1 MSLNIVVFAKK
12 KYNNHKYLGFIP
24 KLHSEETM
32 TIELD
37 ILQSL
42 GIAIIALILGNLL
55 KDRISFLRTFFI
67 PSPVIGGLIISII
80 VLILQESGI
89 CTLTFDK
96 VIQDF
101 FMNIFFTAIGLSASF
116 GMLKK
121 SGTLGIKLAIA
132 IIILLPLQNIIGVTL
147 AKILGINPLHG
158 IAMGSTSMTGGIGSA
173 ISFGKIM
180 EEMGAES
187 NISIGVAA
195 ATFGLLAGSLVGGPT
210 ARRLIA
216 KNNLIS
222 QGSLSSKKISDIKN
236 ITNQKTLTRA
246 IIIIGLAAFL
256 GTFINKILAMTG
268 LNFPYYVGCQ
278 FGGLIVRNIYDSLK
292 KPLDMDNIDLVG
304 NISLSLFLS
313 LALINLN
320 ISAILTLAGP
330 MLIILIAQAIF
341 IAIYTSLVTF
351 NLLGR
356 NYDAA
361 VMVAGHCGVGLGQ
374 TPNAMA
380 NMEAIIEE
388 KGAADVAMFIF
399 PIVLAIAVNLTN
411 PIVITFF
418 INHFA

>member
-1 MSLNIVVFAKK
+1 MNLQ
-12 KYNNHKYLGFIP
+12 
-24 KLHSEETM
+24 
-32 TIELD
+32 LD

-42 GIAIIALILGNLL
+42 GIAIIALILGNFL
-55 KDRISFLRTFFI
+55 KNKISFLKTFFI
-67 PSPVIGGLIISII
+67 PSPVVGGLIISIL
-80 VLILQESGI
+80 VLILKQTKIATVE
-89 CTLTFDK
+89 FDK
-96 VIQDF
+96 VLQDF

-116 GMLKK
+116 SMLKK
-121 SGTLGIKLAIA
+121 SGILGVKLALA
-132 IIILLPLQNIIGVTL
+132 IIILLPLQNLIGVGL

-180 EEMGAES
+180 EDMGAES
-187 NISIGVAA
+187 NITIGVAA

-216 KNNLIS
+216 KNSLTTR
-222 QGSLSSKKISDIKN
+222 GSLSKGSLADIKSL
-236 ITNQKTLTRA
+236 TNQKTLTKA
-246 IIIIGLAAFL
+246 IILIGLSAFL
-256 GTFINKILAMTG
+256 GTFINKILSKTG

-278 FGGLIVRNIYDSLK
+278 FGGLVVRNIYDYFK
-292 KPLDMDNIDLVG
+292 KPIDMDNIDLVG

-320 ISAILTLAGP
+320 ISAILGLAGP
-330 MLIILIAQAIF
+330 MLVILLAQGIF

-351 NLLGR
+351 KLLGR
-356 NYDAA
+356 DYDAA

-388 KGAADVAMFIF
+388 KGPADVAMFIF
-399 PIVLAIAVNLTN
+399 PIVLAIAVNFTN
-411 PIVITFF
+411 PIIITFF

>member
-1 MSLNIVVFAKK
+1 
-12 KYNNHKYLGFIP
+12 
-24 KLHSEETM
+24 M
-32 TIELD
+32 TIQLD
-37 ILQSL
+37 ILESL
-42 GIAIIALILGNLL
+42 GIAIFALILGNFL
-55 KDRISFLRTFFI
+55 KSKISFLRTFFI
-67 PSPVIGGLIISII
+67 PSPVIGGIIISLL
-80 VLILQESGI
+80 VLILKETGLFS
-89 CTLTFDK
+89 LEFDK
-96 VIQDF
+96 VLQDF

-116 GMLKK
+116 AMLKK
-121 SGTLGIKLAIA
+121 SGSLGIKLALA
-132 IIILLPLQNIIGVTL
+132 IIILLPLQNIIGVGL
-147 AKILGINPLHG
+147 AKALGINPLQG

-180 EEMGAES
+180 EELGAES
-187 NISIGVAA
+187 AISVGVAS

-210 ARRLIA
+210 ARRLIS
-216 KNNLIS
+216 KNNLVS
-222 QGSLSSKKISDIKN
+222 KGSLSKGEVSTIKN

-278 FGGLIVRNIYDSLK
+278 FGGLVVRNIYDYLK
-292 KPLDMDNIDLVG
+292 KPIDMDNIDLVG

-320 ISAILTLAGP
+320 ISAILGLAGP
-330 MLIILIAQAIF
+330 MLVIMIAQAIF
-341 IAIYTSLVTF
+341 ISIYTSLVSFT
-351 NLLGR
+351 LLGR
-356 NYDAA
+356 DYDAA

-388 KGAADVAMFIF
+388 KGPADVAMFIF

-418 INHFA
+418 INLFS

>member
-1 MSLNIVVFAKK
+1 
-12 KYNNHKYLGFIP
+12 
-24 KLHSEETM
+24 M

-42 GIAIIALILGNLL
+42 GLAIFALILGNFL
-55 KDRISFLRTFFI
+55 KDRFSFLRTFFI
-67 PSPVIGGLIISII
+67 PSPVIGGLIISIL
-80 VLILQESGI
+80 VLILEKSGI
-89 CTLTFDK
+89 AKLEFDK
-96 VIQDF
+96 ILQDF

-116 GMLKK
+116 AMLKK
-121 SGTLGIKLAIA
+121 SGSLGIKLAIA
-132 IIILLPLQNIIGVTL
+132 IIILLPLQNIIGVSL
-147 AKILGINPLHG
+147 AKVLGINPLHG

-187 NISIGVAA
+187 NITIGVAA

-210 ARRLIA
+210 ARRLIS
-216 KNNLIS
+216 KNKLVTK
-222 QGSLSSKKISDIKN
+222 GSLSKENNFDIKSL
-236 ITNQKTLTRA
+236 TNQKTLTKA

-256 GTFINKILAMTG
+256 GTFINKILAKTG
-268 LNFPYYVGCQ
+268 VNFPYYVGCQ

-320 ISAILTLAGP
+320 ISAILGLAGP

-341 IAIYTSLVTF
+341 IALYTSLVTF
-351 NLLGR
+351 NILGR
-356 NYDAA
+356 DYDAA

-388 KGAADVAMFIF
+388 KGPADLAMFIF
-399 PIVLAIAVNLTN
+399 PIVLAIAVNFTN
-411 PIVITFF
+411 PILITFF
-418 INHFA
+418 INHFS

>member
-1 MSLNIVVFAKK
+1 
-12 KYNNHKYLGFIP
+12 
-24 KLHSEETM
+24 M

-42 GIAIIALILGNLL
+42 GLAIFALILGNFL
-55 KDRISFLRTFFI
+55 KDRFSFLRTFFI
-67 PSPVIGGLIISII
+67 PSPVIGGLIISIL
-80 VLILQESGI
+80 VLILEKSGI
-89 CTLTFDK
+89 AKLEFDK
-96 VIQDF
+96 ILQDF

-116 GMLKK
+116 AMLKK
-121 SGTLGIKLAIA
+121 SGSLGIKLAIA
-132 IIILLPLQNIIGVTL
+132 IIILLPLQNIIGVSL
-147 AKILGINPLHG
+147 AKVLRINPLHG

-187 NISIGVAA
+187 NITIGVAA

-210 ARRLIA
+210 ARRLIS
-216 KNNLIS
+216 KNKLVTK
-222 QGSLSSKKISDIKN
+222 GSLSKENNFDIKSL
-236 ITNQKTLTRA
+236 TNQKTLTKA

-256 GTFINKILAMTG
+256 GTFINKILAKTG
-268 LNFPYYVGCQ
+268 VNFPYYVGCQ

-320 ISAILTLAGP
+320 ISAILGLAGP
-330 MLIILIAQAIF
+330 MLIILIAQAVF
-341 IAIYTSLVTF
+341 IALYTSLVTF
-351 NLLGR
+351 NILGR
-356 NYDAA
+356 DYDAA

-388 KGAADVAMFIF
+388 KGPADLAMFIF
-399 PIVLAIAVNLTN
+399 PIVLAIAVNFTN

>member
-1 MSLNIVVFAKK
+1 
-12 KYNNHKYLGFIP
+12 
-24 KLHSEETM
+24 M

-42 GIAIIALILGNLL
+42 GLAIFALILGNFL
-55 KDRISFLRTFFI
+55 KNRFNFLRTFFI
-67 PSPVIGGLIISII
+67 PSPVIGGLIISIL
-80 VLILQESGI
+80 VLILEKSGI
-89 CTLTFDK
+89 AKLEFDK
-96 VIQDF
+96 VLQDF

-116 GMLKK
+116 AMLKK
-121 SGTLGIKLAIA
+121 SGSLGIKLALA
-132 IIILLPLQNIIGVTL
+132 IIILLPLQNIIGVGL
-147 AKILGINPLHG
+147 AKVLGINPLHG

-187 NISIGVAA
+187 NITIGVAA

-210 ARRLIA
+210 ARRLIS
-216 KNNLIS
+216 KNKLVTK
-222 QGSLSSKKISDIKN
+222 GSLSKTNKIDIKTL
-236 ITNQKTLTRA
+236 TNQKTLTKA

-256 GTFINKILAMTG
+256 GTFINKILAKTG

-320 ISAILTLAGP
+320 ISAILGLAGP
-330 MLIILIAQAIF
+330 MLVILIAQAVF

-351 NLLGR
+351 NILGR
-356 NYDAA
+356 DYDAA

-380 NMEAIIEE
+380 NMEAIIKE
-388 KGAADVAMFIF
+388 KGPADVAMFIF

-418 INHFA
+418 INHFG

>member
-1 MSLNIVVFAKK
+1 
-12 KYNNHKYLGFIP
+12 
-24 KLHSEETM
+24 M

-42 GIAIIALILGNLL
+42 GLAIFALILGNFL
-55 KDRISFLRTFFI
+55 KDRFNFLRTFFI
-67 PSPVIGGLIISII
+67 PSPVIGGLIISIL
-80 VLILQESGI
+80 VLILEKSGI
-89 CTLTFDK
+89 AKLEFDK
-96 VIQDF
+96 VLQDF

-116 GMLKK
+116 AMLKK
-121 SGTLGIKLAIA
+121 SGSLGIKLALA
-132 IIILLPLQNIIGVTL
+132 IIILLPLQNIIGVSL
-147 AKILGINPLHG
+147 AKVLGINPLHG

-187 NISIGVAA
+187 NITIGVAA

-210 ARRLIA
+210 ARRLIS
-216 KNNLIS
+216 KNKLVTK
-222 QGSLSSKKISDIKN
+222 GSLSKENKFDIKSL
-236 ITNQKTLTRA
+236 TNQKTLTKA

-256 GTFINKILAMTG
+256 GTFINKILAKTG
-268 LNFPYYVGCQ
+268 VNFPYYVGCQ

-320 ISAILTLAGP
+320 ISAILGLAGP
-330 MLIILIAQAIF
+330 MLIILIAQAVF
-341 IAIYTSLVTF
+341 IALYTSLVTF
-351 NLLGR
+351 NILGR
-356 NYDAA
+356 DYDAA

-388 KGAADVAMFIF
+388 KGPADLAMFIF
-399 PIVLAIAVNLTN
+399 PIVLAIAVNFTN

>member
-1 MSLNIVVFAKK
+1 
-12 KYNNHKYLGFIP
+12 
-24 KLHSEETM
+24 M

-42 GIAIIALILGNLL
+42 GLAIFALILGNFL
-55 KDRISFLRTFFI
+55 KNRFNFLRTFFI
-67 PSPVIGGLIISII
+67 PSPVIGGLIISIL
-80 VLILQESGI
+80 VLILEKSGI
-89 CTLTFDK
+89 AKLEFDK
-96 VIQDF
+96 VLQDF

-116 GMLKK
+116 AMLKK
-121 SGTLGIKLAIA
+121 SGSLGIKLALA
-132 IIILLPLQNIIGVTL
+132 IIILLPLQNIIGVGL
-147 AKILGINPLHG
+147 AKVLGINPLHG

-187 NISIGVAA
+187 NITIGVAA

-210 ARRLIA
+210 ARRLIS
-216 KNNLIS
+216 KNKLVTK
-222 QGSLSSKKISDIKN
+222 GSLSKTNKIDIKTL
-236 ITNQKTLTRA
+236 TNQKTLTKA

-256 GTFINKILAMTG
+256 GTFINKILAKTG

-320 ISAILTLAGP
+320 ISAILGLAGP
-330 MLIILIAQAIF
+330 MLVILIAQAVF
-341 IAIYTSLVTF
+341 IAIYTSLMTF
-351 NLLGR
+351 NILGR
-356 NYDAA
+356 DYDAA

-388 KGAADVAMFIF
+388 KGPADVAMFIF

>member
-1 MSLNIVVFAKK
+1 
-12 KYNNHKYLGFIP
+12 
-24 KLHSEETM
+24 M
-32 TIELD
+32 TIQLD
-37 ILQSL
+37 ILESL
-42 GIAIIALILGNLL
+42 GIAIFALILGNFS
-55 KDRISFLRTFFI
+55 KSKISFLRTFFI
-67 PSPVIGGLIISII
+67 PSPVIGGIIISFL
-80 VLILQESGI
+80 VLILKETGLFS
-89 CTLTFDK
+89 LEFDK
-96 VIQDF
+96 VLQDF

-116 GMLKK
+116 AMLKK
-121 SGTLGIKLAIA
+121 SGSLGIKLALA
-132 IIILLPLQNIIGVTL
+132 IIILLPLQNIIGVGL
-147 AKILGINPLHG
+147 AKALGINPLQG

-180 EEMGAES
+180 EELGAES
-187 NISIGVAA
+187 AISVGVAS

-210 ARRLIA
+210 ARRLIS
-216 KNNLIS
+216 KNNLVS
-222 QGSLSSKKISDIKN
+222 KGSLSKGEVSTIKN

-278 FGGLIVRNIYDSLK
+278 FGGLVVRNIYDYLK
-292 KPLDMDNIDLVG
+292 KPIDMDNIDLVG

-320 ISAILTLAGP
+320 ISAILGLAGP
-330 MLIILIAQAIF
+330 MFVIMIAQAIF
-341 IAIYTSLVTF
+341 ISIYTSLVSFTI
-351 NLLGR
+351 LGR
-356 NYDAA
+356 DYDAA

-388 KGAADVAMFIF
+388 KGPADVAMFIF

-418 INHFA
+418 INLFS

>member
-1 MSLNIVVFAKK
+1 MI
-12 KYNNHKYLGFIP
+12 
-24 KLHSEETM
+24 
-32 TIELD
+32 IELD

-42 GIAIIALILGNLL
+42 GIAIIALILGNFL
-55 KDRISFLRTFFI
+55 KNKIEFLRTYFI
-67 PSPVIGGLIISII
+67 PSPVIGGLIIS
-80 VLILQESGI
+80 VLVLLLKESLG
-89 CTLTFDK
+89 LEFTFDK
-96 VIQDF
+96 ILQDF

-116 GMLKK
+116 AMLKK
-121 SGTLGIKLAIA
+121 SGSLGIKLALA
-132 IIILLPLQNIIGVTL
+132 IIILLPLQNVIGVGL

-173 ISFGKIM
+173 VSFGKIM
-180 EEMGAES
+180 ESMGAEN

-195 ATFGLLAGSLVGGPT
+195 ATFGLLAGSLVGGPV
-210 ARRLIA
+210 ARRLIS
-216 KNNLIS
+216 KNNLKTKGHLKANTID
-222 QGSLSSKKISDIKN
+222 KIKS
-236 ITNQKTLTRA
+236 ITNQKSLTKA

-256 GTFINKILAMTG
+256 GTFINKILEKTG

-278 FGGLIVRNIYDSLK
+278 FGGLVVRNIYDSLK
-292 KPLDMDNIDLVG
+292 KPLDMENIDIVG
-304 NISLSLFLS
+304 NISLSIFLS

-320 ISAILTLAGP
+320 ISAILGLAGP
-330 MLIILIAQAIF
+330 MLIIMLAQGVF

-388 KGAADVAMFIF
+388 KGPADVAMFIF

-411 PIVITFF
+411 PIIITFF
-418 INHFA
+418 INNFS

>member
-1 MSLNIVVFAKK
+1 
-12 KYNNHKYLGFIP
+12 
-24 KLHSEETM
+24 M

-42 GIAIIALILGNLL
+42 GLAIFALILGNFL
-55 KDRISFLRTFFI
+55 KDRFSFLRTFFI
-67 PSPVIGGLIISII
+67 PSPVIGGLIISIL
-80 VLILQESGI
+80 VLILEKSGI
-89 CTLTFDK
+89 AKLEFDK
-96 VIQDF
+96 ILQDF

-116 GMLKK
+116 AMLKK
-121 SGTLGIKLAIA
+121 SGSLGIKLALA
-132 IIILLPLQNIIGVTL
+132 IIILLPLQNIIGVGL
-147 AKILGINPLHG
+147 AKVLRINPLHG

-187 NISIGVAA
+187 NITIGVAA

-210 ARRLIA
+210 ARRLIS
-216 KNNLIS
+216 KNKLVTK
-222 QGSLSSKKISDIKN
+222 GSLSKENNFDIKSL
-236 ITNQKTLTRA
+236 TNQKTLTKA

-256 GTFINKILAMTG
+256 GTFINKILAKTG
-268 LNFPYYVGCQ
+268 VNFPYYVGCQ

-320 ISAILTLAGP
+320 ISAILGLAGP

-341 IAIYTSLVTF
+341 IALYTSLVTF
-351 NLLGR
+351 NILGR
-356 NYDAA
+356 DYDAA

-388 KGAADVAMFIF
+388 KGPADLAMFIF
-399 PIVLAIAVNLTN
+399 PIVLAIAVNFTN

>member
-1 MSLNIVVFAKK
+1 
-12 KYNNHKYLGFIP
+12 
-24 KLHSEETM
+24 M
-32 TIELD
+32 TIQLD
-37 ILQSL
+37 ILESL
-42 GIAIIALILGNLL
+42 GVAIFALILGIFL
-55 KDRISFLRTFFI
+55 KSKISFLRTFFI
-67 PSPVIGGLIISII
+67 PSPVIGGIIISLL
-80 VLILQESGI
+80 VLILKETGLFS
-89 CTLTFDK
+89 LEFDK
-96 VIQDF
+96 VLQDF

-116 GMLKK
+116 AMLKK
-121 SGTLGIKLAIA
+121 SGSLGIKLALA
-132 IIILLPLQNIIGVTL
+132 IIILLPLQNIIGVGL
-147 AKILGINPLHG
+147 AKALGINPLQG

-180 EEMGAES
+180 EELGAES
-187 NISIGVAA
+187 AISVGVAS

-210 ARRLIA
+210 ARRLIS
-216 KNNLIS
+216 KNNLVS
-222 QGSLSSKKISDIKN
+222 KGSLSKGEVSTIKN

-278 FGGLIVRNIYDSLK
+278 FGGLVVRNIYDYLK
-292 KPLDMDNIDLVG
+292 KPIDMDNIDLVG

-320 ISAILTLAGP
+320 ISAILGLAGP
-330 MLIILIAQAIF
+330 MLVIMIAQAIF
-341 IAIYTSLVTF
+341 ISIYTSLVSFT
-351 NLLGR
+351 LLGR
-356 NYDAA
+356 DYDAA

-388 KGAADVAMFIF
+388 KGPADVAMFIF

-418 INHFA
+418 INLFS

>member
-1 MSLNIVVFAKK
+1 MNLQ
-12 KYNNHKYLGFIP
+12 
-24 KLHSEETM
+24 
-32 TIELD
+32 LD

-42 GIAIIALILGNLL
+42 GIAIIALILGNFL
-55 KDRISFLRTFFI
+55 KNKISFLKTFFI
-67 PSPVIGGLIISII
+67 PSPVVGGLIISIL
-80 VLILQESGI
+80 VLILKQTKIATVE
-89 CTLTFDK
+89 FDK
-96 VIQDF
+96 VLQDF

-116 GMLKK
+116 SMLKK
-121 SGTLGIKLAIA
+121 SGILGVKLALA
-132 IIILLPLQNIIGVTL
+132 IIILLPLQNLIGVGL

-180 EEMGAES
+180 EAMGAES
-187 NISIGVAA
+187 NITIGVAA

-216 KNNLIS
+216 KNSLTTR
-222 QGSLSSKKISDIKN
+222 GSLSKGSLADIKSL
-236 ITNQKTLTRA
+236 TNQKTLTKA
-246 IIIIGLAAFL
+246 IILIGLSAFL
-256 GTFINKILAMTG
+256 GTFINKILSKTG

-278 FGGLIVRNIYDSLK
+278 FGGLVVRNIYDYFK
-292 KPLDMDNIDLVG
+292 KPIDMDNIDLVG

-320 ISAILTLAGP
+320 ISAILGLAGP
-330 MLIILIAQAIF
+330 MLVILLVQGIF

-356 NYDAA
+356 DYDAA

-388 KGAADVAMFIF
+388 KGPADVAMFIF
-399 PIVLAIAVNLTN
+399 PIVLAIAVNFTN

>member
-1 MSLNIVVFAKK
+1 
-12 KYNNHKYLGFIP
+12 
-24 KLHSEETM
+24 M
-32 TIELD
+32 TIQLD
-37 ILQSL
+37 ILESL
-42 GIAIIALILGNLL
+42 GVAIFALILGNFL
-55 KDRISFLRTFFI
+55 KSKISFLRTFFI
-67 PSPVIGGLIISII
+67 PSPVIGGIIISLL
-80 VLILQESGI
+80 VLILKETGLFS
-89 CTLTFDK
+89 LEFDK
-96 VIQDF
+96 VLQDF

-116 GMLKK
+116 AMLKK
-121 SGTLGIKLAIA
+121 SGSLGIKLALA
-132 IIILLPLQNIIGVTL
+132 IIILLPLQNIIGVVL
-147 AKILGINPLHG
+147 AKALGINPLQG

-180 EEMGAES
+180 EKLGAES
-187 NISIGVAA
+187 AISVGVAS

-210 ARRLIA
+210 ARRLIS
-216 KNNLIS
+216 KNNLVS
-222 QGSLSSKKISDIKN
+222 KGSLSKGEVSTIKN

-278 FGGLIVRNIYDSLK
+278 FGGLVVRNIYDYLK
-292 KPLDMDNIDLVG
+292 KPIDMDNIDLVG

-320 ISAILTLAGP
+320 ISAILGLAGP
-330 MLIILIAQAIF
+330 MLVIMIAQAIF
-341 IAIYTSLVTF
+341 ISIYTSLVSFTI
-351 NLLGR
+351 LGR
-356 NYDAA
+356 DYDAA

-388 KGAADVAMFIF
+388 KGPADVAMFIF

-418 INHFA
+418 INLFS

>member
-1 MSLNIVVFAKK
+1 MNIK
-12 KYNNHKYLGFIP
+12 
-24 KLHSEETM
+24 
-32 TIELD
+32 LD

-42 GIAIIALILGNLL
+42 GLAIIALIIGMGL
-55 KDRISFLRTFFI
+55 KKKISWLRTFFI
-67 PSPVIGGLIISII
+67 PAPVIGGLIISLG
-80 VLILQESGI
+80 VFILGQAGLAYFE
-89 CTLTFDK
+89 FDK
-96 VIQDF
+96 ILQDF

-116 GMLKK
+116 AMLKK
-121 SGTLGIKLAIA
+121 SGSLGLRLAIA
-132 IIILLPLQNIIGVTL
+132 IIILLPLQNIIGVAL
-147 AKILGINPLHG
+147 SKVLGINPLHG

-180 EEMGAES
+180 EDLGAS
-187 NISIGVAA
+187 GSTSIGVAA

-210 ARRLIA
+210 AKRLIN
-216 KNNLIS
+216 KYDLKTRGSQSNLDRN
-222 QGSLSSKKISDIKN
+222 KISALI
-236 ITNQKTLTRA
+236 NQASLTQA
-246 IIIIGLAAFL
+246 IIIIGLAALL
-256 GTFINKILAMTG
+256 GTFINKILALTG

-278 FGGLIVRNIYDSLK
+278 FGGLIVRNIYDGLK
-292 KPLDMDNIDLVG
+292 KPINMTNIDTVG

-320 ISAILTLAGP
+320 LSAILSLAGP
-330 MLIILIAQAIF
+330 MVIIMLGQAIF

-351 NLLGR
+351 NILGR
-356 NYDAA
+356 DYDAA

-388 KGAADVAMFIF
+388 KGPADVAMFIF

-418 INHFA
+418 INIFS

>member
-1 MSLNIVVFAKK
+1 MNIK
-12 KYNNHKYLGFIP
+12 
-24 KLHSEETM
+24 
-32 TIELD
+32 LD

-42 GIAIIALILGNLL
+42 GLAIIALILGMGL
-55 KDRISFLRTFFI
+55 KKKFSFLRTFFI
-67 PSPVIGGLIISII
+67 PAPVIGGLLISL
-80 VLILQESGI
+80 VVFILGQAGLAYFE
-89 CTLTFDK
+89 FDK
-96 VIQDF
+96 ILQDF

-116 GMLKK
+116 AMLKR
-121 SGTLGIKLAIA
+121 SGSLGLRLAIA

-147 AKILGINPLHG
+147 AKVLGINPLHG

-180 EEMGAES
+180 EDLGAS
-187 NISIGVAA
+187 GSTSIGVAA

-210 ARRLIA
+210 AKRLIN
-216 KNNLIS
+216 KYTLKTRGS
-222 QGSLSSKKISDIKN
+222 QSGLDNKKISALI
-236 ITNQKTLTRA
+236 NQESLTQA
-246 IIIIGLAAFL
+246 IIIIGLAALL
-256 GTFINKILAMTG
+256 GTFINKILALTG

-278 FGGLIVRNIYDSLK
+278 FGGLIVRNIYDGLR
-292 KPLDMDNIDLVG
+292 KPINMTNIDTVG

-320 ISAILTLAGP
+320 LKAIMSLAGP
-330 MLIILIAQAIF
+330 MVIIMIAQAIF
-341 IAIYTSLVTF
+341 ISLYTSLVTF
-351 NLLGR
+351 NILGR
-356 NYDAA
+356 DYDAA

-388 KGAADVAMFIF
+388 KGPADVAMFIF

-418 INHFA
+418 INTFS

>member
-1 MSLNIVVFAKK
+1 MNLQ
-12 KYNNHKYLGFIP
+12 
-24 KLHSEETM
+24 
-32 TIELD
+32 LD

-42 GIAIIALILGNLL
+42 GIAIIALILGNFL
-55 KDRISFLRTFFI
+55 KNKISFLKTFFI
-67 PSPVIGGLIISII
+67 PSPVVGGLIISIL
-80 VLILQESGI
+80 VLILKQTKIATVE
-89 CTLTFDK
+89 FDK
-96 VIQDF
+96 VLQDF

-116 GMLKK
+116 SMLKK
-121 SGTLGIKLAIA
+121 SGILGVKLALA
-132 IIILLPLQNIIGVTL
+132 IIILLPLQNLIGVGL
-147 AKILGINPLHG
+147 AKFLGINPLHG

-180 EEMGAES
+180 EDMGAES
-187 NISIGVAA
+187 NITIGVAA

-210 ARRLIA
+210 ARRLIS
-216 KNNLIS
+216 KNSLTTR
-222 QGSLSSKKISDIKN
+222 GSLSKGSLAYIKSL
-236 ITNQKTLTRA
+236 TNQKTLTKA
-246 IIIIGLAAFL
+246 IILIGLSAFL
-256 GTFINKILAMTG
+256 GTFINKILSKTG

-278 FGGLIVRNIYDSLK
+278 FGGLVVRNIYDYFK
-292 KPLDMDNIDLVG
+292 KPIDMDNIDLVG

-320 ISAILTLAGP
+320 ISAILGLAGP
-330 MLIILIAQAIF
+330 MLVILLVQGIF

-356 NYDAA
+356 DYDAA

-388 KGAADVAMFIF
+388 KGPADVAMFIF
-399 PIVLAIAVNLTN
+399 PIVLAIAVNFTN
-411 PIVITFF
+411 PIIITFF

>member
-1 MSLNIVVFAKK
+1 MI
-12 KYNNHKYLGFIP
+12 
-24 KLHSEETM
+24 
-32 TIELD
+32 IELD
-37 ILQSL
+37 IIQSL
-42 GIAIIALILGNLL
+42 GLAILALILGNFS
-55 KDRISFLRTFFI
+55 KNKFKFLRTFFI
-67 PSPVIGGLIISII
+67 PSPVIGGLIISIL
-80 VLILQESGI
+80 VLILEKSGI
-89 CTLTFDK
+89 AKLEFDK
-96 VIQDF
+96 VLQDF

-116 GMLKK
+116 AMLKK
-121 SGTLGIKLAIA
+121 SGSLGIKLALA
-132 IIILLPLQNIIGVTL
+132 IIILLPLQNIIGVGL
-147 AKILGINPLHG
+147 AKVLGINPLHG

-180 EEMGAES
+180 EDMGAES
-187 NISIGVAA
+187 NITIGVAA

-210 ARRLIA
+210 ARRLIS
-216 KNNLIS
+216 KNKLVTKGSIS
-222 QGSLSSKKISDIKN
+222 RENKIDIKTL
-236 ITNQKTLTRA
+236 TNQKTLTKA

-256 GTFINKILAMTG
+256 GTFINKILAKTG

-320 ISAILTLAGP
+320 ISAILGLAGP
-330 MLIILIAQAIF
+330 MLVILIAQAIF
-341 IAIYTSLVTF
+341 IALYTSLVTF
-351 NLLGR
+351 KLLGSD
-356 NYDAA
+356 YDAA

-388 KGAADVAMFIF
+388 KGPADVAMFIF